1 MDQDW
6 TKICQES
13 TSYKYLIE
21 FFTCLRAG
29 NISKNKKTVILC
41 EYFKEK
47 CGKNSKYFRSK
58 WGWRGVLYSKRGFS
72 MAGHVMARQVRIF
85 LSNTLYYFL
94 NPNSGELDC
103 ACSLFRK
110 HLSMKKGS
118 EVPEFLQFP
127 SKISAHFFMLWN

>member
-29 NISKNKKTVILC
+29 NITKNKKRVILC

-47 CGKNSKYFRSK
+47 CGKILNISGQNEVEEESYTASVDSQWLDMSWLDRCVF
-58 WGWRGVLYSKRGFS
+58 
-72 MAGHVMARQVRIF
+72 F

-118 EVPEFLQFP
+118 EVPIIHESNEGKWAKDIP
-127 SKISAHFFMLWN
+127 